1 MMFLFL
7 TLLLVVF
14 KMSMIGLSIQEL
26 RICPRGYQMGKEN
39 SSCLDIDECLEG
51 GIHIC
56 SQNCVNVPGSFICS
70 CMPGYS
76 LGDDK
81 WSCHGIDP
89 IPFLVF
95 SQGTA
100 IYRIDIEGT
109 NHQRLVADV
118 GLSAL
123 IDFHYEEEHLYWVD
137 KEKRLLQRIHL
148 DGSDQETICSIK
160 KDVTGFAIDWINQG
174 IYLAHSQII
183 EAISLDGNH
192 SRILIRDNHNPT
204 SIAVDPSHRLL
215 FWSTEGTFDSIYRA
229 DLNGRKRWR
238 VLRSTA
244 KIKTISLD
252 FISVKLFWI
261 QHDAINEISYFGTCD
276 YDGHFI
282 HLYRQTGRN
291 QAYDIFLFGDD
302 MYYSDSRTGTI
313 RRASKYTGKD
323 IVVINLQQQ
332 FPQPTQIVVVHPLKQ
347 IGKRM
352 DSKGLDVNE
361 CALWNHG
368 CTLGCV
374 NVPGSYYCTCPEGFI
389 LLSDKKTC
397 YELISC
403 TSSYIHCGY
412 DCGQTPE
419 GPICFCPEGSVLQ
432 VDGRT
437 CTGCTSPDNGGC
449 SQICTSLSPTTWE
462 CGCFPGYHLQED
474 KRHCAALRPKPF
486 LLFANSQDIRS
497 IAFDGTEYSSI
508 LAWQMGVV
516 LALDYDPV
524 ESKIY
529 FAHTDLKWIER
540 SDLDGTNREK
550 VVCDASERPE
560 GLALDWINRKLYW
573 TDPGKSSIESSNLN
587 GMQRKIIIQEKESYP
602 QGIAVHPFTKE
613 LFWTDLGIKP
623 HIEKSTLQGSER
635 VIIANSG
642 LLWPSGITIDYS
654 DDKLYWCDAK
664 MSLIETANLDGSSRR
679 ILTQNDV
686 GHPYG
691 ITVFEDHIWLSDWT
705 RPSLLR
711 IDKKNG
717 LKKVHLGGN
726 MLRPSSLLVV
736 HPLAKPGRIS
746 TSKESVSG
754 KKMFALEIFSQ
765 HLLSNSE
772 YDNSSK
778 DNWEKQQTLTAEIV
792 VSNQDDCTS
801 LGCDL
806 NSQCIAHQ
814 NGAMCECQRGFIMEG
829 QLCYDV
835 DECILNKERCNQSW
849 SRCINTEGSYFC
861 ECLLGYTEDGLHC
874 SESVITPSIAT
885 QDESTLSEQ
894 EGPMDCPSSYCFHE
908 GVCIYFSD
916 LQTFACNCAKG
927 YLGERCQFSELEWW
941 EQQRVMRIKKQNIA
955 TAAFLAVLF
964 LVLLL
969 GVGAFYFYR
978 RQRRFSKR
986 EPYVEDR
993 IDISCSS
1000 THTSPKSEN
1009 MKLPTIQPLRPLL
1022 ACSSFH
1028 GEGPSNA

>member
-1 MMFLFL
+1 MFLFL
-7 TLLLVVF
+7 SLLLVVF
-14 KMSMIGLSIQEL
+14 KMSMISLSIQEL
-26 RICPRGYQMGKEN
+26 RICPRGYQMGKEK

-56 SQNCVNVPGSFICS
+56 SQNCLNVPGSFICS
-70 CMPGYS
+70 CMAGYS

-81 WSCHGIDP
+81 WSCHVSDP

-95 SQGTA
+95 SQGSA

-109 NHQRLVADV
+109 NHQRLVADA

-123 IDFHYEEEHLYWVD
+123 IDFHYEEEHIYWVD
-137 KEKRLLQRIHL
+137 KEKCLLKRVHL
-148 DGSDQETICSIK
+148 NGSDQETICSIK
-160 KDVTGFAIDWINQG
+160 KDVTGFAVDWINQG
-174 IYLAHSQII
+174 IYLAHSQGAI
-183 EAISLDGNH
+183 EAISLDGNY
-192 SRILIRDNHNPT
+192 SRILIKDNHNPT
-204 SIAVDPSHRLL
+204 SIAVDPSQRFL
-215 FWSTEGTFDSIYRA
+215 FWSTEGIFDSIYRA
-229 DLNGRKRWR
+229 DLHGKKRWR
-238 VLRSTA
+238 VLRSTE

-252 FISVKLFWI
+252 FINMKLFWI

-276 YDGHFI
+276 YNGHFI
-282 HLYRQTGRN
+282 HLYRQMGRN
-291 QAYDIFLFGDD
+291 QAYDIFLFGDH

-313 RRASKYTGKD
+313 RRANKYTGKD
-323 IVVINLQQQ
+323 IVVINLQQ
-332 FPQPTQIVVVHPLKQ
+332 FPQPTEILVVHPLKQ
-347 IGKRM
+347 IGRRM
-352 DSKGLDVNE
+352 NSKGFDVNE

-374 NVPGSYYCTCPEGFI
+374 NIPGSYYCTCPKGFI

-403 TSSYIHCGY
+403 ASNYIHCSY

-437 CTGCTSPDNGGC
+437 CTGP
-449 SQICTSLSPTTWE
+449 
-462 CGCFPGYHLQED
+462 
-474 KRHCAALRPKPF
+474 RPF

-497 IAFDGTEYSSI
+497 IAFDGTEYSSV

-550 VVCDASERPE
+550 VVWDASERPE

-613 LFWTDLGIKP
+613 LFWTVLGINP

-635 VIIANSG
+635 VIIANSD
-642 LLWPSGITIDYS
+642 LLLPSGITIDYF

-664 MSLIETANLDGSSRR
+664 MSVVETANLDGSSRR

-717 LKKVHLGGN
+717 LKKVRLGGT

-746 TSKESVSG
+746 TSKEDVSG
-754 KKMFALEIFSQ
+754 KKMFALETSSQ
-765 HLLSNSE
+765 HLLS
-772 YDNSSK
+772 SSQHG
-778 DNWEKQQTLTAEIV
+778 DSSRDDQEKQQTLTAEIV
-792 VSNQDDCTS
+792 VSNQEDCTS

-806 NSQCIAHQ
+806 NSQCTEHQ

-835 DECILNKERCNQSW
+835 DECILNKEHCNQSW

-874 SESVITPSIAT
+874 SESVITPSVAT
-885 QDESTLSEQ
+885 RDESTLSEQ

-916 LQTFACNCAKG
+916 LQIFACNCAKG
-927 YLGERCQFSELEWW
+927 YLGERCQFSDLEWW
-941 EQQRVMRIKKQNIA
+941 EQQHVMHMKKQNIA
-955 TAAFLAVLF
+955 TAAFLAMLF

-969 GVGAFYFYR
+969 GVGAFFFYR
-978 RQRRFSKR
+978 RQQKFSKR

-993 IDISCSS
+993 IDITCNS
-1000 THTSPKSEN
+1000 THTSPKSDN
-1009 MKLPTIQPLRPLL
+1009 MKLPTLKPSCKDQ
-1022 ACSSFH
+1022 FH
-1028 GEGPSNA
+1028 ELINHS